1 MKGDE
6 SVISMTLQECRILL
20 VDDET
25 ALLQMVGNL
34 LKKEGYLHV
43 DLADSCTRAAQFT
56 AENDYQLVLLDVMLP
71 DGDGFTLFEQ
81 IKKIKGTRLPV
92 IFLSARDEDQARLKG
107 LGLGADDYITK
118 PFLPEELLLRIQAVL
133 KRTYR
138 IDNKMETDRV
148 GKALIHWESGT
159 ISADGEDYMLT
170 AKEYALLKKLCENRG
185 RILSMNVLCDTLWPD
200 GSYGYENSLMVHIR
214 HLREKLEEN
223 PSKPEHLMTV
233 RGLGYKLK

>member
-1 MKGDE
+1 
-6 SVISMTLQECRILL
+6 MTLYECRILL

-34 LKKEGYLHV
+34 LKKEGYQYV
-43 DLADSCTRAAQFT
+43 DMAVNCDEAMRFTREQ
-56 AENDYQLVLLDVMLP
+56 EYQLVLLDVMLP

-81 IKKIKGTRLPV
+81 LKKIKGSGLPV
-92 IFLSARDEDQARLKG
+92 IFLSARDEDQARLRG

-118 PFLPEELLLRIQAVL
+118 PFLPEELLLRVKAVL
-133 KRTYR
+133 KRTYH
-138 IDNKMETDRV
+138 IDDGTATDRI
-148 GKALIHWESGT
+148 GKALIDWGAGT
-159 ISADGEDYMLT
+159 ISADGEDYTLT
-170 AKEYALLKKLCENRG
+170 AKEYVLLKKLCENRG
-185 RILSMNVLCDTLWPD
+185 RILSINVLCDTLWPD

-223 PSKPEHLMTV
+223 PSKPVHLLTV